1 MSHERK
7 DLPQLDSRPQKWN
20 CSVQYGQ
27 LERGRAYEFF
37 WELPL
42 YGTVVYGGQTFR
54 FDRNLEVHST
64 MQRQGERV
72 IADIRVRAQA
82 EAPCSRCLEK
92 TDLALEHEFRYFYIS
107 STDKEE
113 QAAGLDEHTVPIKKD
128 AGTLDISNQIW
139 ETLVMAFPEKV
150 LCSPD
155 CKGIC
160 PVCGCNRNREVCSC
174 DPMGGDPRFA
184 VLAEALAE
192 GNERKGK
199 KGGTKRGGTQKQD
212 FPFENA

>member
-1 MSHERK
+1 MSPERK
-7 DLPQLDSRPQKWN
+7 NLPRLDSRPKKWD

-27 LERGRAYEFF
+27 FERGRAYRFF

-54 FDRNLEVHST
+54 FNGSLEAHAN

-72 IADIRVRAQA
+72 IADIRVRAQS

-92 TDLALEHEFRYFYIS
+92 TDLALEHEFRYFYNS
-107 STDKEE
+107 SSDEE
-113 QAAGLDEHTVPIKKD
+113 EKAADLDEHTVLIEKE
-128 AGTLDISNQIW
+128 AGTLDISHQVW

-150 LCSPD
+150 LCRPD
-155 CKGIC
+155 CKGLC
-160 PVCGCNRNREVCSC
+160 PVCGCNRNRKVCSC
-174 DPMGGDPRFA
+174 EPTEGDPRFA

-192 GNERKGK
+192 EKERKGK
-199 KGGTKRGGTQKQD
+199 KGGTKHGGTQKQD

>member
-1 MSHERK
+1 MSPVRK
-7 DLPQLDSRPQKWN
+7 DQPCLDSRPKKWD
-20 CSVQYGQ
+20 CSVQYRQ
-27 LERGRAYEFF
+27 FERARSYEFF

-42 YGTVVYGGQTFR
+42 YGTVVYGGQPFR
-54 FDRNLEVHST
+54 FDGNVEAYVT

-72 IADIRVRAQA
+72 IADIRIRAQA

-92 TDLALEHEFRYFYIS
+92 TDLALEHEFRYFYVS
-107 STDKEE
+107 SSEE
-113 QAAGLDEHTVPIKKD
+113 EEKAADLDEHAVLLEKE
-128 AGTLDISNQIW
+128 ASTLDICDQIW

-150 LCSPD
+150 LCQPD
-155 CKGIC
+155 CKGLC

-174 DPMGGDPRFA
+174 DPMERDPRFA

-192 GNERKGK
+192 EKKRKGK
-199 KGGTKRGGTQKQD
+199 KGGTKHGGTQKQD